1 MRKIL
6 RNILILFIPTL
17 IISFLIFS
25 YNVIKLEFRFA
36 HQSAHV
42 YQFPFPWQKYLVLSE
57 MQEFYK
63 KITENLHQTKLPKIK
78 IYLSE
83 QSSRKLL
90 SNLPNSTKEWVRASI
105 ATKETEMQEISLRY
119 RGDNPANWLK
129 SKKHFRIKTKKKEL
143 IGGYRYMDFFPLEAD
158 SFVPFLISE
167 KMNLMNQKI
176 KLVEVYFNGVSKGLY
191 YYVPKLDELFLRKIN
206 KCQ

>member
-1 MRKIL
+1 
-6 RNILILFIPTL
+6 
-17 IISFLIFS
+17 
-25 YNVIKLEFRFA
+25 
-36 HQSAHV
+36 
-42 YQFPFPWQKYLVLSE
+42 

-129 SKKHFRIKTKKKEL
+129 SKKHFRIKTKKK
-143 IGGYRYMDFFPLEAD
+143 
-158 SFVPFLISE
+158 S
-167 KMNLMNQKI
+167 
-176 KLVEVYFNGVSKGLY
+176 
-191 YYVPKLDELFLRKIN
+191 
-206 KCQ
+206 